1 MKNDLVINPF
11 IQIQFTNEEK
21 GDYFLIA
28 PKPQSGL
35 LKLEITKAEH
45 PNLHELFLD
54 LAQTRFDFLDVE
66 IDIDEAEREL
76 LLQSGVLVNSDNV
89 PQNSLFACL
98 LDEVEIAD
106 FEADFSALIV
116 DPTFRFEPFNFA
128 NFISWVHEKHLSP
141 HKASVWLRQP
151 VTGIEIGYWLDNSQA
166 ETVAK
171 FTVGEKPAFEIEPE
185 LLAKLLAAGILT
197 TPAILAESVEKESA
211 ALAEARSKYLQDK
224 YVVLHRLLP
233 PAQMRAMRRF
243 YRQYVAQGFMPF
255 GDDQVNR
262 RYYQHNEPL
271 AGFLHKTFAAVM
283 SLVIGEEVIPS
294 YVYAASYLENAVLDP
309 HTDRPQCEFSMSLQ
323 IDYLPEPENQR
334 SPWGLFVWQPDFA
347 NGEPLSYFS
356 QEFPA
361 ESQEEDKNPAVYLA
375 SGDGLIYKGCE
386 LIHYRYALPEGHQS
400 TSLFFHYVPK
410 DFEGVLH

>member
-1 MKNDLVINPF
+1 MPPATL
-11 IQIQFTNEEK
+11 
-21 GDYFLIA
+21 
-28 PKPQSGL
+28 PQSGL
-35 LKLEITKAEH
+35 QKLEITKSIY

-54 LAQTRFDFLDVE
+54 LAQTSFDFIDVE
-66 IDIDEAEREL
+66 KDIDEAEREL
-76 LLQSGVLVNSDNV
+76 LLESGVLVEADNV
-89 PQNSLFACL
+89 PEKPLFVCL
-98 LDEVEIAD
+98 LDD
-106 FEADFSALIV
+106 LEAPEFNGDISALTV
-116 DPTFRFEPFNFA
+116 NPAFRFEPFNFA
-128 NFISWVHEKHLSP
+128 NFITWVHEKHLSP

-151 VTGIEIGYWLDNSQA
+151 VTGIEIGYWLDNNQS

-171 FTVGEKPAFEIEPE
+171 FTAGEKPEFEIEPDF
-185 LLAKLLAAGILT
+185 LAKLVAAGILT
-197 TPAILAESVEKESA
+197 TPEMLAEIEQKERA
-211 ALAEARSKYLQDK
+211 ALAAARSKYLQDK

-233 PAQMRAMRRF
+233 PAQMKAMRRY
-243 YRQYVAQGFMPF
+243 YRQYVSHGFMPF

-283 SLVIGEEVIPS
+283 SLVIGQEVIPS

-309 HTDRPQCEFSMSLQ
+309 HTDRPQCEFSMSFQ
-323 IDYLPEPENQR
+323 IDYLPEPENHL

-347 NGEPLSYFS
+347 NGEPFSYFS

-361 ESQEEDKNPAVYLA
+361 KSQDEDKNPAVYLT